1 MALYL
6 VQHGLSMPKET
17 DPEQGLTDTGRIEA
31 QRVAIKVREL
41 GIGVTRIIHSGRKRA
56 RQTAETFA
64 ALLTP
69 GREPVRETGLDPLD
83 DAVAFAAG
91 LMPDEDLMVV
101 GHLPFL
107 DRLASCLITGA
118 QEKTVV
124 KFKNA
129 GLVCMDY
136 LKDSRSWVILWYI
149 TPETA

>member
-17 DPEQGLTDTGRIEA
+17 DLEQGLTDAGRIEA

-41 GIGVTRIIHSGRKRA
+41 GIGVSRIIHSGRKRA

-69 GREPVRETGLDPLD
+69 GREPVQETGLDPLD

-107 DRLASCLITGA
+107 ERLAAFLLTGDP
-118 QEKTVV
+118 ERTVV
-124 KFKNA
+124 RFTNA
-129 GLVCMDY
+129 GIVCMEY
-136 LKDSRSWVILWYI
+136 LKDRRSWTVMWALP
-149 TPETA
+149 PEMA

>member
-6 VQHGLSMPKET
+6 VQHGLSLPKEV
-17 DPEQGLTDTGRIEA
+17 DEEQGLSDVGRIDA
-31 QRVAIKVREL
+31 RRVAVKAQGLGVR
-41 GIGVTRIIHSGRKRA
+41 VSRIIHSGKARA
-56 RQTAETFA
+56 RQTAEIFA
-64 ALLTP
+64 PLLPP
-69 GREPVRETGLDPLD
+69 GEESLPEPGLNPMD
-83 DAVAFAAG
+83 DVTAFAAR
-91 LMPDEDLMVV
+91 LDPDEELMVV